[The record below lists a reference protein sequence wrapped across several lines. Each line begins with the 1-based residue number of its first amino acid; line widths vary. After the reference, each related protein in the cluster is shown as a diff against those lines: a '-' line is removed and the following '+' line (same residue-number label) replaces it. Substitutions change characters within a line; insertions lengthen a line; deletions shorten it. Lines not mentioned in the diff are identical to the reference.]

1 MSAEGSRRW
10 TLIVVREGQVKSR
23 TVALSLARVI
33 VLGGAFV
40 VALAAMFFA
49 AGRWVGD
56 ATSQGRVAA
65 LENEVS
71 DLRDENSALAVVGE
85 RIARLE
91 AEYRQLRGV
100 MGGELG
106 ASRRDILLPP
116 LSEEDATARRESEE
130 EDETRFVWPVVEQ
143 GFITRSFGDTTAAP
157 FGEHAGVDIAVPA
170 GSYVRTTRGG
180 TVTETGDDAEY
191 GLFVKVVHDDEI
203 ASLYAHNSWLFA
215 SVGDSVEIGEV
226 IALSGNSGR
235 STAPHLHVEIE
246 REGLPVDPL
255 EYLAEGT

>member
-23 TVALSLARVI
+23 TVPLSLSRVI
-33 VLGGAFV
+33 VLGGAILV
-40 VALAAMFFA
+40 TLAATFFA
-49 AGRWVGD
+49 AGRWFGD
-56 ATSQGRVAA
+56 AASEGRVAA
-65 LENEVS
+65 LEAEVS
-71 DLRDENSALAVVGE
+71 DLRDENAALAVVGE

-100 MGGELG
+100 MGGDLG

-130 EDETRFVWPVVEQ
+130 ADDTRFVWPVVEQ

-191 GLFVKVVHDDEI
+191 GLFVKVAHEDEI
-203 ASLYAHNSWLFA
+203 TSLYAHNSWLFA
-215 SVGDSVEIGEV
+215 SVGDSVEMGEV

>member
-33 VLGGAFV
+33 VLSG
-40 VALAAMFFA
+40 VALVFLAAAFFA
-49 AGRWVGD
+49 AGRWAGNL
-56 ATSQGRVAA
+56 TSRGQVEA
-65 LENEVS
+65 LEAEVS
-71 DLRDENSALAVVGE
+71 DLRDENAAMAVVGE
-85 RIARLE
+85 RIERIE
-91 AEYRQLRGV
+91 AEYSQLRGV

-116 LSEEDATARRESEE
+116 LSEEDATARRESE
-130 EDETRFVWPVVEQ
+130 DDNTRFVWPVVEQ
-143 GFITRSFGDTTAAP
+143 GFVTRSFGDTTAAP
-157 FGEHAGVDIAVPA
+157 LGEHAGVDIAVPA

-180 TVTETGDDAEY
+180 IVTETGDDAEY
-191 GLFVKVVHDDEI
+191 GLFVKVAHDDEI
-203 ASLYAHNSWLFA
+203 TSLYAHNSWLFV
-215 SVGDSVEIGEV
+215 SVGDSVEMGEV

-246 REGLPVDPL
+246 RDGLSVDPL